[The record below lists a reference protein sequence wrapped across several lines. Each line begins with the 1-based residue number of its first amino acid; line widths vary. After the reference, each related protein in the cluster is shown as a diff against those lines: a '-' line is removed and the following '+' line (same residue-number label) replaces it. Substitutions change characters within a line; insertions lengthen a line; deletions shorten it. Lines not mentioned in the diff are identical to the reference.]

1 MGMGMHAFGRSVV
14 RLQAVFFFL
23 WGSLLLSN
31 NFFLFFSC
39 YFLSL
44 FILVVCFFFS
54 SMNASTAPI
63 ISLEASAFRL
73 SSAVTPKFLL
83 LYPTHVPCQRSVPP
97 YIFTLYSGSP

>member
-1 MGMGMHAFGRSVV
+1 MGMHAFGRSVV
-14 RLQAVFFFL
+14 WLQAVFFSFR
-23 WGSLLLSN
+23 GRCY
-31 NFFLFFSC
+31 FQIIFFFS
-39 YFLSL
+39 FLVIFSL

-73 SSAVTPKFLL
+73 SSAVIHKFLP
-83 LYPTHVPCQRSVPP
+83 LYLTYVPRQRSVPP